1 MKAVDTVTEKD
12 QNRIN
17 SDMLC
22 NFEILPRRLT
32 TTYNQLNVPTVTK

>member
-17 SDMLC
+17 SDTLC
-22 NFEILPRRLT
+22 NFEILPKK
-32 TTYNQLNVPTVTK
+32 TYNYI